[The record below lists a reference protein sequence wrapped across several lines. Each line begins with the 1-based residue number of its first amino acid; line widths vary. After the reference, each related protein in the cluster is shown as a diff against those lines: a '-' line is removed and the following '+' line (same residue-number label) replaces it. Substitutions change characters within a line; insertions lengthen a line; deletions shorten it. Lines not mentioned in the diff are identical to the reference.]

1 MSFVFLSATTDGLK
15 ALEFS
20 GLTMNCLKST
30 FCHHQAARETVG
42 THLTQET
49 VHPPLWEEETRRKNQ
64 KQFWKCVLFLLRVW
78 VVGLCF
84 HLVFLLACSIWVAS
98 CQSRVS
104 RALGTQTFFF
114 TFEFKIMHSAAG
126 TQLASGKDGVEF
138 HH

>member
-49 VHPPLWEEETRRKNQ
+49 LCIPL
-64 KQFWKCVLFLLRVW
+64 
-78 VVGLCF
+78 
-84 HLVFLLACSIWVAS
+84 
-98 CQSRVS
+98 
-104 RALGTQTFFF
+104 
-114 TFEFKIMHSAAG
+114 
-126 TQLASGKDGVEF
+126 SGKRRPEGKTRSNSGNVCCSCFVFGLLGFVFTLFSSWLAVFGLQAAKAELAEHWELRLSF
-138 HH
+138 SPLSLKSCILLPGLSLHQERTV